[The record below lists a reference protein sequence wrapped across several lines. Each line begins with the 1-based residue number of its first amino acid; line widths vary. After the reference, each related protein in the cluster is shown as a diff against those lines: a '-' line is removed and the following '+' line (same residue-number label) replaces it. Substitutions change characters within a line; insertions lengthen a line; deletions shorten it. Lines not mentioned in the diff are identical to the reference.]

1 MCVCV
6 CIRATDDKKSVE
18 TNSKFFPSL
27 RYETSPG
34 DSSQTTGRDDDRRF
48 AETERGFVSGE
59 VRGEKKSVVLI
70 ILVVVVARSLARS
83 LARALFFQLTNS
95 LSLSLSLSGIVLPG
109 LRGGWNVHV
118 VGVRVF
124 FFL

>member
-59 VRGEKKSVVLI
+59 VRGARLVLLI
-70 ILVVVVARSLARS
+70 SSRFVASFRLALAYRSL
-83 LARALFFQLTNS
+83 RAFFPTNS
-95 LSLSLSLSGIVLPG
+95 FSLSRVGIVLPG

-124 FFL
+124 FFFFW